1 MKRLKKHIFNN
12 AEKKENIIIALLIV
26 ILVWL
31 AVLSWVIFLQDKNI
45 KLHEFYLKEILQKI

>member
-1 MKRLKKHIFNN
+1 MQK
-12 AEKKENIIIALLIV
+12 KKENIIIALLIV

-45 KLHEFYLKEILQKI
+45 KLHEFYLKEILQRI